1 MCFQMVIHRTHHIF
15 HSSQVTFL
23 RHFSF
28 FQTSSRQ
35 AFDVQLSYHQISSR
49 TIKKKPQKIQDT
61 LWSYSDGAF
70 EERPMHRIEQ
80 KAWWRAAVV
89 MRARSLT
96 VFVVTFSVVNVSRC
110 FTPSAKRSH
119 TRSPC
124 TSFPFL
130 SAVLHQFLQHRV
142 KFRDAAATQSDD
154 LTAGMT
160 DDWNMRWCKSD
171 AHVPMRPYPL
181 PSPTDMVL

>member
-1 MCFQMVIHRTHHIF
+1 MSMSVFRN
-15 HSSQVTFL
+15 FL
-23 RHFSF
+23 
-28 FQTSSRQ
+28 
-35 AFDVQLSYHQISSR
+35 I
-49 TIKKKPQKIQDT
+49 IKKVPGQSKKKKKNPCFIVKILYEVIQT
-61 LWSYSDGAF
+61 VSSAF
-70 EERPMHRIEQ
+70 EEWPMHQIEQ
-80 KAWWRAAVV
+80 KAWWRAA
-89 MRARSLT
+89 REISL
-96 VFVVTFSVVNVSRC
+96 VTHRVCGHFLCSQRVSVS
-110 FTPSAKRSH
+110 TPSAKRSH

-130 SAVLHQFLQHRV
+130 SAVLHQFLQHWV

-181 PSPTDMVL
+181 PSATDMVL